1 MGLVFWKKRK
11 HPPKVK
17 LRRIPATKH
26 GIKPSQ
32 ICDKTKDVL
41 RRLNKAGYEAYL
53 VGGAVRDLM
62 LNKDPKDFDI
72 ATNAKPE
79 EVRRLFSSCRLI
91 GRRFR
96 LAHIYYGRFY
106 LEVATFRGPHDG
118 GDKTKGHGVT
128 SQDGRITHD
137 NVYGTV
143 EEDALRRDFTINA
156 LFYDLESGDVLDFVN
171 GAKDIKSGT
180 LRLIGDPEQRYR
192 EDPVRM
198 LRAIRF
204 AAKLDLKIEKSTQKP
219 ISEMGYLLDNI
230 APARLFDES
239 LKLFHSGQAAK
250 TLDKLREHDLFSSLF
265 PITEEGLHDPTFY
278 AFVKAALNNTD
289 KRIRSGLSVTPAFLY
304 SVMLWRAVQHHAKE
318 ALAQGFPIAQSYN
331 IAASTVLKDQVR
343 HTAVPRRFTTMSR
356 EIWSLQYRFANKDCR
371 RAFSF
376 LNHNRFRAAYDF
388 HCLRA
393 SVNDDIE
400 LADCQWWTDFQ
411 NQDEEGKREMCQQFK
426 GKRRK
431 RKKRKKPKNHD

>member
-1 MGLVFWKKRK
+1 MFWKKRK
-11 HPPKVK
+11 QAKKAK
-17 LRRIPATKH
+17 LVRIPASEH
-26 GIKPSQ
+26 GITPSQ

-41 RRLNKAGYEAYL
+41 RRLNKAGHEAYL

-62 LNKDPKDFDI
+62 LNKQPKDFDI
-72 ATNAKPE
+72 ATSAKPE

-106 LEVATFRGPHDG
+106 LEVATFRGPHDNSG
-118 GDKTKGHGVT
+118 KQGLT
-128 SQDGRITHD
+128 SEDGRIIHD

-143 EEDALRRDFTINA
+143 EEDAQRRDFTINA
-156 LFYDLESGDVLDFVN
+156 LFYDLASGEVLDFV
-171 GAKDIKSGT
+171 GGVKDIRTGT

-204 AAKLDLKIEKSTQKP
+204 ASKLDLNIEKSTQKP
-219 ISEMGYLLDNI
+219 IQGMVELLDNI

-239 LKLFHSGQAAK
+239 LKLFHSGQAAD
-250 TLDKLREHDLFSSLF
+250 TLDKLREYNLFSSLF
-265 PITEEGLHDPTFY
+265 PVTEEGLHDETFH
-278 AFVKAALNNTD
+278 AFVKSALNNTD
-289 KRIRSGLSVTPAFLY
+289 KRIRSGLSVTPAFLF
-304 SVMLWRAVQHHAKE
+304 SVMLWRAVKHHADH
-318 ALAQGFPIAQSYN
+318 ALAQGYPMMQAFN
-331 IAASTVLKDQVR
+331 IGASIVLKEQVR

-356 EIWSLQYRFANKDCR
+356 EIWSLQSRFTHKDCR
-371 RAFSF
+371 RAKSF
-376 LNHNRFRAAYDF
+376 LGHPRFRAAYDF

-393 SVNDDIE
+393 SVNDGVTTE
-400 LADCQWWTDFQ
+400 DCQWWTDFQ
-411 NQDEEGKREMCQQFK
+411 KQDEEGKLEMCRPFK

-431 RKKRKKPKNHD
+431 KKKKKKPNS

>member
-1 MGLVFWKKRK
+1 MFWKKRK
-11 HPPKVK
+11 HPKKAK
-17 LRRIPATKH
+17 LRRIPASKH

-62 LNKDPKDFDI
+62 LNKEPKDFDI
-72 ATNAKPE
+72 ATSAKPE

-118 GDKTKGHGVT
+118 GDKAKGLGVT
-128 SQDGRITHD
+128 SNDGRITHD

-143 EEDALRRDFTINA
+143 DEDALRRDFTINA
-156 LFYDLESGDVLDFVN
+156 LFYDLGTGDVLDFVN
-171 GAKDIKSGT
+171 GVKDIKSGT

-198 LRAIRF
+198 LRAVRF
-204 AAKLDLKIEKSTQKP
+204 AAKLNLDIEKKTRKP
-219 ISEMGYLLDNI
+219 ISEMAHLLDNI

-239 LKLFHSGQAAK
+239 LKLFHGGQAAD
-250 TLDKLREHDLFSSLF
+250 TLDKLREYDLFSSLF

-278 AFVKAALNNTD
+278 NFVKAALNNTD

-304 SVMLWRAVQHHAKE
+304 SVMLWRAVQYYAKD
-318 ALAQGFPIAQSYN
+318 ALAQGFPIAQAYN

-343 HTAVPRRFTTMSR
+343 HTAVPRRFTTMAR
-356 EIWSLQYRFANKDCR
+356 EIWSLQYRFTNKDCR
-371 RAFSF
+371 RSMAF
-376 LNHNRFRAAYDF
+376 LNHPRFRAAYDF

-393 SVNDDIE
+393 SVADDVE
-400 LADCQWWTDFQ
+400 LDDCQWWTNFQ
-411 NQDEEGKREMCQQFK
+411 TQDDDGKREMCQEFK

-431 RKKRKKPKNHD
+431 RKKKKKPNTSS